1 MYISNNLSTE
11 KAIGVPMIFFAIRIE
26 VYFPL
31 KTITVNW
38 VTSFL

>member
-26 VYFPL
+26 VYIFR
-31 KTITVNW
+31 
-38 VTSFL
+38 